1 MVEWVRSL
9 PRNLYINV
17 MIACSAC
24 ILAMLMVTILT
35 GDIRWVSITGMVLV
49 PIQLICLWIINFVIN
64 NKSS

>member
-9 PRNLYINV
+9 PRSFYLTII
-17 MIACSAC
+17 IAISVF

-35 GDIRWVSITGMVLV
+35 GDILWVSITSMVLV
-49 PIQLICLWIINFVIN
+49 PMQLICLWIINFVIN